1 MEEGYTIED
10 AEKAAKENP
19 VTFKIPSRLDR
30 DSLELRDFAKCIFLD
45 KEGRGERMW
54 VQISKISTCPCGN
67 CQNKLYIGKCSN
79 QPTQIEH
86 PKLGDL
92 VAFGPHNVIQIMKD
106 KDAIVGPYGT
116 QLMHEKTNNLDWS

>member
-19 VTFKIPSRLDR
+19 VTFRIPSRLDR
-30 DSLELRDFAKCIFLD
+30 DSLEVKDFAKCIFLD

-54 VQISKISTCPCGN
+54 VQIFEISTCPCGN
-67 CQNKLYIGKCSN
+67 CQNKLYIGGCSN
-79 QPTQIEH
+79 QPTQIER

-92 VAFGPHNVIQIMKD
+92 VAFEPKNVIQIMKD
-106 KDAIVGPYGT
+106 KDAIVLSRGT
-116 QLMHEKTNNLDWS
+116 QLMHESTNNPDWS